1 MKLKPTNE
9 QKQIINHLYGHAM
22 VKAGPGCAKTS
33 TLALRVKRLHELGYS
48 PKSIVIVTYSKGL
61 TLDIKRTLAKQLHP
75 AVAKK
80 VTVKTIHGLALQLV
94 MQYHKKQGL
103 SRPSVLKDQRKK
115 QFIKRYAKQNKLKI
129 SELNQAFYHY
139 EIGNAA
145 KVVATLG
152 EEKAAL
158 AKSAYKAYSKYKQK
172 RNKVDFEDMIGQALK
187 LLKSAPDAAF
197 LLRSYEHLMVDELQD
212 INYPQK
218 EFIFELCQYMESTVL
233 VGDTH
238 QSIYKWRNALPR
250 YWDDLVKALAP
261 KQFTLTR
268 SFRIPIEALP
278 LVNDIATRIN
288 KDAAVLTSKFE
299 GEIPVLV
306 DLLDQE
312 AQHRWLA
319 KEIKALRGKEV
330 DITKIA
336 ILARTRK
343 ELSQTAIAL
352 RARGLNITERYQ
364 PTKINQHRAHLLA
377 LIQLV
382 CLEQRRAAKGSKRLT
397 QKEHELVKNHIENL
411 WLGKKLKAIL
421 QERLAVK
428 PKALLSVKSDC
439 KKHYKRINVLSN
451 ALKRAAKLSNVESS
465 VQCLIDATK
474 AVLKDRHEYHHKLL
488 QRDLV
493 DIKIKAR
500 DCASLEDIDAEWFEL
515 SKKDERQG
523 VQMMT
528 VHSAKGQ
535 EWDYLFLI
543 NVVNGVYPRYQSK
556 PTAQKEEKRVFYVA
570 VTRHHKKLYLLQTP
584 VPIKMIPKKSKVN
597 SGFIESRIL
606 DEPSSFIDKD
616 KQGLV
621 YKVIK
626 AKTTH

>member
-1 MKLKPTNE
+1 MKLKPTDE
-9 QKQIINHLYGHAM
+9 QKQIINHLHGHAM

-33 TLALRVKRLHELGYS
+33 TLALRVKHLHQLGCCL
-48 PKSIVIVTYSKGL
+48 KSIVIVTYSKEL

-80 VTVKTIHGLALQLV
+80 VTVKTIHSLALQLV
-94 MQYHKKQGL
+94 MQYHKNQDL

-115 QFIKRYAKQNKLKI
+115 QCIKRYAKQNKLKI

-139 EIGNAA
+139 ETGNAA
-145 KVVATLG
+145 KVVAVLG

-158 AKSAYKAYSKYKQK
+158 AKSTYKAYSKYKQK

-187 LLKSAPDAAF
+187 LLKSVPDAAL
-197 LLRSYEHLMVDELQD
+197 LLRSYQHLMVDELQD
-212 INYPQK
+212 INHPQK
-218 EFIFELCQYMESTVL
+218 EFILELSKYMASTVL

-238 QSIYKWRNALPR
+238 QSIYKWRHALPR
-250 YWDDLVKALAP
+250 YWDDLAKALAP
-261 KQFTLTR
+261 KQFMLTQ
-268 SFRIPIEALP
+268 SFRIPRQALP
-278 LVNDIATRIN
+278 LVNDIATRID
-288 KDAAVLTSKFE
+288 KDAALLTSKFV
-299 GEIPVLV
+299 GETPVLV

-312 AQHRWLA
+312 AQHIWLA
-319 KEIKALRGKEV
+319 REIKALRDKEV
-330 DITKIA
+330 DMAKIA
-336 ILARTRK
+336 ILAKTRK

-352 RARGLNITERYQ
+352 RARGLNITERYR
-364 PTKINQHRAHLLA
+364 PTNINQHRAHLLA
-377 LIQLV
+377 LIQLAR
-382 CLEQRRAAKGSKRLT
+382 LEQHRAAKRAKHLT
-397 QKEHELVKNHIENL
+397 PEEHELAKIHMENL
-411 WLGKKLKAIL
+411 WLDKKLITML

-428 PKALLSVKSDC
+428 PKAILSVKSDC
-439 KKHYKRINVLSN
+439 KHYKRINKLSN
-451 ALKRAAKLSNVESS
+451 ALKRAAGLSNVESS
-465 VQCLIDATK
+465 IQCLIDATK
-474 AVLKDRHEYHHKLL
+474 SVLKDRNEYHHKLL

-500 DCASLEDIDAEWFEL
+500 DCASLDDIDAEWFEL

-556 PTAQKEEKRVFYVA
+556 PKAQKEEKRVFYVA

-584 VPIKMIPKKSKVN
+584 VPIKMIHKKSKVN
-597 SGFIESRIL
+597 SGSIKPKTL
-606 DEPSSFIDKD
+606 DELSPFIDMD

-621 YKVIK
+621 YKVIND
-626 AKTTH
+626 KTIN